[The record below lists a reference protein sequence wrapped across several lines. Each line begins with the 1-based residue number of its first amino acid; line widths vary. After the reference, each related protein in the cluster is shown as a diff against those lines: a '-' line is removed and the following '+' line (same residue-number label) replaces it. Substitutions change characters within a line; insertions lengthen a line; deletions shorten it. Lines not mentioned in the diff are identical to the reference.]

1 MACSGMDLK
10 KTVVY
15 VAINVKTAVMPV
27 HHIVDDKIIDE
38 ALFFE
43 QRTYFAAK
51 SSLQI
56 LSGFQWEASPSILP
70 MISFNIFPATI
81 PVIP

>member
-1 MACSGMDLK
+1 VDLK
-10 KTVVY
+10 KAVVY

-27 HHIVDDKIIDE
+27 SHIVDEKIIDE

-43 QRTYFAAK
+43 QRKYFRAK

-56 LSGFQWEASPSILP
+56 IRRFQRETSPSILP